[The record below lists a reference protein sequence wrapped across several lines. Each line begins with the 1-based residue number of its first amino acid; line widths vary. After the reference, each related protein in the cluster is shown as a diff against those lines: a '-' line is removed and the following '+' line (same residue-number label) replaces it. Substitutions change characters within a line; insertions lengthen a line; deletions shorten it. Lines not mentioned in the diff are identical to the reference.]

1 MNGVDMYYK
10 LLDVLGAETLL
21 EDLFYSMSID
31 ELEDKLTYIAQ
42 MRGVDVSE
50 DEDEDEDED

>member
-21 EDLFYSMSID
+21 DDLFYSMNID
-31 ELEDKLTYIAQ
+31 ELEDKLGYIAR
-42 MRGVDVSE
+42 MHDVDVSE
-50 DEDEDEDED
+50 DEDED